1 MRKLEQMV
9 ADGVAPKFDMDLEM
23 LWGTDGRAMRLQAVQ
38 NAQSPVNRH
47 PATGRPA
54 WFCNLHNQAR
64 FLRERRPCGTP
75 EVGMTDI
82 YFGDLSLIP
91 GGMLQHINE
100 AGCCSTSTRRD
111 AAAHQRGEMLQHINE
126 ARCCSTSTR
135 RDAAAHQRGEM
146 LQHINEVSEKNIVTV
161 PMQPGEVLL
170 CDNYRVL
177 HGRDIFDGDRLH
189 AVSWFGDEKLEDD
202 SGQQAGRPAQ
212 RRAQLGLLRGAQP
225 ASGGAVR
232 QTPCT
237 CSMGSRPSVEQCSR

>member
-1 MRKLEQMV
+1 MRRKVRISVSNLDFDVLDKLPPPQKEAAMRKLEQMV

-38 NAQSPVNRH
+38 NAQPPVNRH

-100 AGCCSTSTRRD
+100 
-111 AAAHQRGEMLQHINE
+111 
-126 ARCCSTSTR
+126 
-135 RDAAAHQRGEM
+135 
-146 LQHINEVSEKNIVTV
+146 VSEKNIVTV

-189 AVSWFGDEKLEDD
+189 AVSWFGDEKLQDD
-202 SGQQAGRPAQ
+202 SAANKPGD
-212 RRAQLGLLRGAQP
+212 LLNVVLNSAF
-225 ASGGAVR
+225 
-232 QTPCT
+232 
-237 CSMGSRPSVEQCSR
+237 